1 MKGVTRVFI
10 TGLLLALSLVILMF
24 IAKKQDVSISNVQ
37 LSVNSQPF
45 VAKNLPLKENI
56 IGTYDVKMELK
67 LSSWGSKELQ
77 IIPDDELL
85 AIKVNGQDISLA
97 GYSKKQLRDYGRGIT
112 IKIDELNADGPNLL
126 EFSLKNE
133 SNPAG
138 FNVKQAH
145 STTPLGLTCI
155 FIALLIGVYA
165 VSRHISLTKTQYA
178 LLTIGLIASLAYL
191 SKTSSYTRTFDVYE
205 GGGHRDYIEYLIT
218 HLETPPPG
226 EGWEYH
232 QPPLYYVIAALTKT
246 QLSPGQLYSDF
257 WGQLLALWFW
267 SIFLIA
273 SLGALKKSLGK
284 KACALFVASAAVCLW
299 PAGIIHSIRIGN
311 DIPLYAFYALS
322 FYYCLGWWHKRT
334 THNLLYASIW
344 ASMALLTKSNA
355 LAVWGVLGV
364 IVLIHCYRL
373 WCRRHKRAHQMTQIY
388 KTCLIVASCFVVT
401 MVLNFGDNV
410 WHYVQGTSSDWLL
423 SNVSESINPGLKV
436 GNALE
441 NYVIFDM
448 ATFLQN
454 PYISTWDD
462 RYGRQYFWNFVW
474 RSALTAEFFF
484 EGKALFNW
492 GIANGIFL
500 LMMLAGIATYAI
512 QQHAATPTRVWRLS
526 IYKHLPWLLAL
537 AMPFILL
544 LAYRI
549 KVPLSC
555 NTDFRY
561 IYPVLLPMLFFSSRV
576 WNYFPRF
583 TLSWL
588 LALGAPLISLS
599 TLVWL
604 VVLLGQ

>member
-1 MKGVTRVFI
+1 MNGAVKAVIST
-10 TGLLLALSLVILMF
+10 LLLVFSLVILMF
-24 IAKKQDVSISNVQ
+24 VAAKQDISIDNVQ
-37 LSVNSQPF
+37 LSVNSSPF
-45 VAKNLPLKENI
+45 IPKTLPLKEDL
-56 IGTYDVKMELK
+56 IGQYTVKMELT

-85 AIKVNGQDISLA
+85 ALKVNGQEVSLA
-97 GYSKKQLRDYGRGIT
+97 GYSRSQLRDYGRGIT
-112 IKIDELNADGPNLL
+112 IKLDQ
-126 EFSLKNE
+126 LKNE
-133 SNPAG
+133 EANQLEFILINASNPAG

-145 STTPLGLTCI
+145 SPAFVGLACV
-155 FIALLIGVYA
+155 FIALLIALYA
-165 VSRHISLTKTQYA
+165 VSRHISLTKTQTV
-178 LLTIGLIASLAYL
+178 LLIVGLMASLAYL

-205 GGGHRDYIEYLIT
+205 GGGHRDYIEYLIN

-246 QLSPGQLYSDF
+246 QLSPSPLYSDY

-267 SIFLIA
+267 NLFLIA
-273 SLGALKKSLGK
+273 SLGTLKKSFGK
-284 KACALFVASAAVCLW
+284 KVCALFIASAAICLW

-322 FYYCLGWWHKRT
+322 FYYCLSWWHKRN
-334 THNLLYASIW
+334 THNLLYACIW

-364 IVLIHCYRL
+364 MVLIHCYRL
-373 WCRRHKRAHQMTQIY
+373 WRHRQTRPHQINQIV
-388 KTCLIVASCFVVT
+388 KNCFILAGFFVITMLI
-401 MVLNFGDNV
+401 NFGDNV

-436 GNALE
+436 ANE
-441 NYVIFDM
+441 PVNYLLFDS

-454 PYISTWDD
+454 PYMSTWDD

-484 EGKALFNW
+484 EGKALFTW

-500 LMMLAGIATYAI
+500 LMMLAGIFVYSL
-512 QQHAATPTRVWRLS
+512 QQHATTPPRVWRLS
-526 IYKHLPWLLAL
+526 LYKQLPWLLAIV
-537 AMPFILL
+537 MPFLLL

-561 IYPVLLPMLFFSSRV
+561 IYPVLLPILFFSSRV

-583 TLSWL
+583 TFSWL
-588 LALGAPLISLS
+588 LALGTPLISLS

-604 VVLLGQ
+604 AILLNQ